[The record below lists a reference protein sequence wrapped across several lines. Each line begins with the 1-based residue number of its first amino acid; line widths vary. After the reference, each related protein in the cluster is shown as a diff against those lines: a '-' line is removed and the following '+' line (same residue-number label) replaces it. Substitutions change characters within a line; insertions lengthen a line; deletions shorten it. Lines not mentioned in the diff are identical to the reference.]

1 MMQERMMLDESMKE
15 KQEEQ
20 GKLLQSFILMTKE
33 GKYAPID
40 ESSTPYA
47 RIAEERETIEITEE
61 EYYYSIS

>member
-1 MMQERMMLDESMKE
+1 MSDESLKE
-15 KQEEQ
+15 KQEKQ
-20 GKLLQSFILMTKE
+20 GKLLQSFVLLTKE

-47 RIAEERETIEITEE
+47 RIAEESETIYITEE